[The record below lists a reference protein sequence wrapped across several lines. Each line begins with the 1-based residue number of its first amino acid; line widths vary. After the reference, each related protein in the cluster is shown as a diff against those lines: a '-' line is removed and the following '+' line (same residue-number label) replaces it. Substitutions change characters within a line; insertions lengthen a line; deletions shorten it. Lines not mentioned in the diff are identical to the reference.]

1 MPEPPAL
8 EYIPVTYCLALGIV
22 SKVVTQF
29 ATQTV
34 TQGEHVK
41 VPSYLNR
48 RGKNGIYHVRLR
60 VPKDLIGVFRRA
72 EFNKSL
78 GTSDLRLAAKLARP
92 ILEQWEGAFERAR
105 RKPDLNLSD
114 LNAAAREHYER
125 ALYDDEERRVG
136 LPSPSQVEQQKA
148 EAIRQLR
155 DAARKGQFDPED
167 DLAFL
172 THAMDYPALLDC
184 DDWDRETLEIRL
196 DELRGHLGIG
206 ETVLVDHIAEE
217 FLDRHGL
224 SLDKTSSMYRQLC
237 RNLLRAE
244 IQHLER
250 VRERNSGDYS
260 GRPTDEL
267 FRGEGP
273 KRFSTVCFNEIIDE
287 QQRLSSKG
295 IGRRAAA
302 STIRKYRNCVRQFAE
317 WRSSDRV
324 ATVTKAE
331 VERWRDELLETNAR
345 KTVRDKISTIR
356 TVLEW
361 GQKQSDGKLFL
372 KRFPLDT
379 IELPMVEHG
388 DSSARTYTM
397 HATRKILSEA
407 RGQSAAYKRWV
418 PWILAY
424 SGARVE
430 EVMQL
435 EKADFFKYDD
445 HWFFHIRAGEGRT
458 TKTGIGRKV
467 PVHSA
472 LVQEGLLDFVA
483 SLPDGKLFTGSRAS
497 QNLRDW
503 IREEVLK
510 DHPEPKPAPNH
521 GFRHLFE
528 DLRRARLDT
537 EAANYITGRANK
549 GSAETY
555 GKSNIML
562 PALAAEMEKIPRIL

>member
-1 MPEPPAL
+1 MQ
-8 EYIPVTYCLALGIV
+8 V
-22 SKVVTQF
+22 S
-29 ATQTV
+29 
-34 TQGEHVK
+34 
-41 VPSYLNR
+41 SYLNR
-48 RGKNGIYHVRLR
+48 RGKNGTFYVRLR
-60 VPKDLIGVFRRA
+60 VPKDLVTVFGRA

-78 GTSDLRLAAKLARP
+78 RTADLKIAAKLARP
-92 ILEQWEGAFERAR
+92 ILDQWEGAFERAR
-105 RKPDLNLSD
+105 RKPDLNLND
-114 LNAAAREHYER
+114 LNAVAREHFER
-125 ALYDDEERRVG
+125 ALYDDEERRVS
-136 LPSPSQVEQQKA
+136 LPSRSQIERERE
-148 EAIRQLR
+148 EAVKQLR
-155 DAARKGQFDPED
+155 EAARKGEFDWED
-167 DLAFL
+167 PFAFL
-172 THAMDYPALLDC
+172 SKVLDFPALLDAH
-184 DDWDRETLEIRL
+184 DWDREAVEIRL
-196 DELRGHLGIG
+196 DELRVHLGSG

-217 FLDRHGL
+217 FLDRYGI
-224 SLDKTSSMYRQLC
+224 SLDNDTSVYRQLC
-237 RNLLRAE
+237 QKLLRAE
-244 IQHLER
+244 IQYLER
-250 VRERNSGDYS
+250 VRERDRGDYS
-260 GRPTDEL
+260 GQPTDDL

-273 KRFSTVCFNEIIDE
+273 KRFSDVTFSEIIDE
-287 QQRLSSKG
+287 QQRLASKG
-295 IGRRAAA
+295 IGRSTAS
-302 STIRKYRNCVRQFAE
+302 STIRKYRNCVMQFSQ

-361 GQKQSDGKLFL
+361 GQKQTDGKLFL

-379 IELPMVEHG
+379 IQLPIVEQR
-388 DSSARTYTM
+388 DSSDRTYTM
-397 HATRKILSEA
+397 DAARKILSDA
-407 RGQSAAYKRWV
+407 RNQSATYKRWV

-430 EVMQL
+430 EIMQL
-435 EKADFFKYDD
+435 EKADFFQYEG
-445 HWFFHIRAGEGRT
+445 HWFFHIRVGEGRT
-458 TKTGIGRKV
+458 TKTGVGRKV

-562 PALAAEMEKIPRIL
+562 PALAAEMGKIPRIL